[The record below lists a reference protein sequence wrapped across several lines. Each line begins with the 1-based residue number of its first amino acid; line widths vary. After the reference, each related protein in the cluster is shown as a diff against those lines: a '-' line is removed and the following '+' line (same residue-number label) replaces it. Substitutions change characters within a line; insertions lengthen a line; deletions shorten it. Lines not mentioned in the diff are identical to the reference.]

1 MVIGCSVTTSL
12 LKSTVPEKNLVHEC
26 LITVMYRGIAVF
38 LHELRYCK
46 SYVPFEN
53 NVCVLWRCLS
63 LSIIAKSLHLQL
75 YNNDKG
81 KTLDNKP
88 IKIEFES
95 LNSQEL
101 VRNITSSLS
110 DMMQRKMEALNV
122 SNCSQ
127 DT

>member
-1 MVIGCSVTTSL
+1 MPL
-12 LKSTVPEKNLVHEC
+12 EH
-26 LITVMYRGIAVF
+26 
-38 LHELRYCK
+38 
-46 SYVPFEN
+46 
-53 NVCVLWRCLS
+53 NVCILQQCLSIS
-63 LSIIAKSLHLQL
+63 LSIIADSLHLQL